1 MSIMAIELND
11 KFMKYISAEKVKDGW
26 LIKITETHI
35 IHSESDV
42 FQMAKQNGMKIT
54 QKSYDDE
61 DKEIIKMFGE

>member
-1 MSIMAIELND
+1 
-11 KFMKYISAEKVKDGW
+11 MKYISAEKVKDGW

-35 IHSESDV
+35 VHSESDV

-61 DKEIIKMFGE
+61 DKEIIRMFGE